1 MYIAQPPLYKVKR
14 GKQEQYIKDDEA
26 MEEYLTQSALEE
38 ASLHVNEDAPGL
50 AGEALERL
58 VNDYRT
64 VMKTLQRLSR
74 LYPLELTEHFIY
86 LPRVTLEQLAD
97 HSAMQAWLEQYSARL
112 KGGERSA
119 GLQPQPA
126 RGQGTP
132 PVAP

>member
-1 MYIAQPPLYKVKR
+1 MATRATAAVQSSAASRRVHQ
-14 GKQEQYIKDDEA
+14 GDD
-26 MEEYLTQSALEE
+26 YLTQSALEE

-97 HSAMQAWLEQYSARL
+97 HSAMQAWLRAVQRA
-112 KGGERSA
+112 A
-119 GLQPQPA
+119 
-126 RGQGTP
+126 QGR
-132 PVAP
+132 

>member
-1 MYIAQPPLYKVKR
+1 
-14 GKQEQYIKDDEA
+14 

-74 LYPLELTEHFIY
+74 LYPL
-86 LPRVTLEQLAD
+86 
-97 HSAMQAWLEQYSARL
+97 
-112 KGGERSA
+112 G
-119 GLQPQPA
+119 
-126 RGQGTP
+126 
-132 PVAP
+132 

>member
-86 LPRVTLEQLAD
+86 LPRVTL
-97 HSAMQAWLEQYSARL
+97 SSSWLTTLRCRPGS
-112 KGGERSA
+112 SST
-119 GLQPQPA
+119 A
-126 RGQGTP
+126 RGSRAVSGP
-132 PVAP
+132 G